1 MSAPPKIDWN
11 KECHSRK
18 GFQESFL
25 LWEWHFF
32 FLLKCLF
39 FVGNCWQKVLNSKN
53 LLTLVL
59 DKMFYPCICLLG
71 IENLTCATA
80 VCRGVEEEWNGRY
93 GRMKNE
99 NPEKSLWRSESNAKE
114 FCLKRPCVFL
124 KTLRS
129 FGTNAL
135 MSFSRT
141 LKWRLLRT
149 LFSISS
155 GNRKIFKVTKW
166 RLF

>member
-1 MSAPPKIDWN
+1 
-11 KECHSRK
+11 
-18 GFQESFL
+18 
-25 LWEWHFF
+25 
-32 FLLKCLF
+32 
-39 FVGNCWQKVLNSKN
+39 
-53 LLTLVL
+53 
-59 DKMFYPCICLLG
+59 MFYPCICLLG

-135 MSFSRT
+135 MSFGTNALMSFSQT
-141 LKWRLLRT
+141 LK
-149 LFSISS
+149 
-155 GNRKIFKVTKW
+155 
-166 RLF
+166 

>member
-1 MSAPPKIDWN
+1 
-11 KECHSRK
+11 
-18 GFQESFL
+18 
-25 LWEWHFF
+25 
-32 FLLKCLF
+32 
-39 FVGNCWQKVLNSKN
+39 
-53 LLTLVL
+53 
-59 DKMFYPCICLLG
+59 MFYPCICLLG

-135 MSFSRT
+135 MFWNKRIYVFFAD
-141 LKWRLLRT
+141 LKMKT
-149 LFSISS
+149 FEDF
-155 GNRKIFKVTKW
+155 IFYFK
-166 RLF
+166 RE

>member
-1 MSAPPKIDWN
+1 MNNWIATEGSP
-11 KECHSRK
+11 
-18 GFQESFL
+18 
-25 LWEWHFF
+25 
-32 FLLKCLF
+32 
-39 FVGNCWQKVLNSKN
+39 FV
-53 LLTLVL
+53 
-59 DKMFYPCICLLG
+59 I
-71 IENLTCATA
+71 
-80 VCRGVEEEWNGRY
+80 VEQQYANQWNGRY

-141 LKWRLLRT
+141 LK
-149 LFSISS
+149 
-155 GNRKIFKVTKW
+155 
-166 RLF
+166 